1 MRAATVRDVVLVGL
15 TFASGAADAIAFL
28 GLQKVFSAFMTGNLV
43 FLGLAAAGSGQP
55 DLQRVI
61 PALVAFAGGVFL
73 ATRIVKPT
81 RGSGLWPRRVTLALC
96 VAALAEAAFLVGWL
110 AAAGEPSQAVG
121 DVLIA
126 LSALAFGI
134 QSAAVMSLDVKG
146 VFTTAATAT
155 VIMLMGGEAGRR
167 RANVERRRLTA
178 IIAGLFAGAAA
189 GTLLVLHARVYAP
202 LVPLAATLAAVSAA
216 SFALSE

>member
-1 MRAATVRDVVLVGL
+1 
-15 TFASGAADAIAFL
+15 
-28 GLQKVFSAFMTGNLV
+28 
-43 FLGLAAAGSGQP
+43 
-55 DLQRVI
+55 
-61 PALVAFAGGVFL
+61 VFL